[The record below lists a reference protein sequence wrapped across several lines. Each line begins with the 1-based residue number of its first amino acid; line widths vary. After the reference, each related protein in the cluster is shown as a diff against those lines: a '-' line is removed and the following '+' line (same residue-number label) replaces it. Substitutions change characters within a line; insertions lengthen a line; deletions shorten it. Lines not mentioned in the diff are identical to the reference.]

1 MLLSYVGVER
11 AVQHGVNKGAAR
23 LTRVGSSH
31 GRGARFSQTLT
42 LRCAPLRYCNVTLS
56 SEQHEIININL

>member
-23 LTRVGSSH
+23 LTRVGSRH
-31 GRGARFSQTLT
+31 GRD
-42 LRCAPLRYCNVTLS
+42 V
-56 SEQHEIININL
+56 E